1 MRVSQLYAM
10 LSGLGAGFPQTPV
23 VALVLL
29 ANSGSHP
36 DPNATCI
43 SCVWLYDDESQRVG
57 SKLDH
62 LDLNIIAKAEKWLW
76 YSKRTDH
83 VFHPSAFDSTH
94 LSPQTLVPTKSV
106 RSRRL
111 ELSKIFVPK
120 LRWELGNCLDFIMF
134 HHVSFA
140 CWPEVPSLCMNK
152 AEWRFYF
159 GYADQQAKLLCRE
172 SLKLCGAKECHLLS
186 GTPALGRLYATRRAM
201 SGTRHVSVQKSRPLN
216 ILWGQALT
224 AQLAKDKSSW
234 KRVSQ
239 PFFQALPHES
249 SPRDRWTSPA
259 RGGVAELAE
268 GKLKCIGSWRILN
281 PRHCLPLTIH
291 VATVSAVS
299 DFERTD
305 FVMFTL

>member
-1 MRVSQLYAM
+1 MTLIFQENGPRVPSQRLW
-10 LSGLGAGFPQTPV
+10 FNTPV
-23 VALVLL
+23 AT
-29 ANSGSHP
+29 
-36 DPNATCI
+36 NACA
-43 SCVWLYDDESQRVG
+43 YQVG
-57 SKLDH
+57 
-62 LDLNIIAKAEKWLW
+62 
-76 YSKRTDH
+76 
-83 VFHPSAFDSTH
+83 
-94 LSPQTLVPTKSV
+94 TKSTAGT
-106 RSRRL
+106 L
-111 ELSKIFVPK
+111 QD
-120 LRWELGNCLDFIMF
+120 LRAQAALRIGQLPRF
-134 HHVSFA
+134 HHVSSCFICMLAGGSFPLYEQSRVAVLLWVCGSTGEAIVPRELETLWGQRVPFA
-140 CWPEVPSLCMNK
+140 VGDPS
-152 AEWRFYF
+152 
-159 GYADQQAKLLCRE
+159 
-172 SLKLCGAKECHLLS
+172 
-186 GTPALGRLYATRRAM
+186 PGRLYATRRAM